1 METFIEL
8 LKEYPWFANL
18 VVIMGSLR
26 VIFKPLFS
34 LIDAVIAA
42 TPNKDDDKA
51 WLQFKQSK
59 AASLLIW
66 LIDYIASVKIPK
78 GK

>member
-42 TPNKDDDKA
+42 TPNQDDDKA
-51 WLQFKQSK
+51 WLAFKQSK